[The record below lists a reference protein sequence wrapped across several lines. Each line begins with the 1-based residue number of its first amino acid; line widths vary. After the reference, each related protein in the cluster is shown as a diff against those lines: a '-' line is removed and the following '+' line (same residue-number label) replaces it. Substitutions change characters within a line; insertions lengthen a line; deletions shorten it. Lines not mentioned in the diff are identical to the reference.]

1 MKIFLLDLLHDL
13 REKRMWPVALVLVLA
28 LVAVPVVL
36 SKPAADPPPPAAE
49 PVDESAKQQ
58 DLKGLARVVLAD
70 QEQGKGSKLNLFDSG
85 NPFSPPES
93 VKKQK
98 KKDAADLNSPAG
110 TDTGTGAGLGTSVG
124 DTVGGSLGGGSTGS
138 TGGAPGGGTTSPA
151 PPVVTKPKT
160 TQFTYVIDL
169 TFKNGDNKP
178 RRIKGMQRLEM
189 LPNENAPLLLFLG
202 VDAKANNAV
211 FLVDS
216 RLKPTGEGKCKPTP
230 DDCSFLY
237 LGAGSEEV
245 FTDPD
250 GNTYTLQVQEI
261 RKIKVSKKNPK
272 AKAGKN
278 NRSSTRKAK
287 TSQYNRKT
295 AQEQR
300 RPFLPQLLTDL
311 VSVTANPSSTAGKSR

>member
-13 REKRMWPVALVLVLA
+13 RAKRLWPVALVLAIA

-36 SKPAADPPPPAAE
+36 KKPAADPPPPAVE

-58 DLKGLARVVLAD
+58 DLKGLAKVVLAD
-70 QEQGKGSKLNLFDSG
+70 QEQGKGSKLNLFAVG

-93 VKKQK
+93 VKEQK
-98 KKDAADLNSPAG
+98 KKDANALNSPATADAG
-110 TDTGTGAGLGTSVG
+110 TGTSVG
-124 DTVGGSLGGGSTGS
+124 DTVGDIGGGSTGGS
-138 TGGAPGGGTTSPA
+138 TGGDPGGGGNTSPA

-160 TQFTYVIDL
+160 TRFTYVIDV
-169 TFKNGDNKP
+169 TFKNGDRKP
-178 RRIKGMQRLEM
+178 RKIKGMQRLEM

-216 RLKPTGEGKCKPTP
+216 RLKPTGEGKCKPSA

-245 FTDPD
+245 LTDPD

-261 RKIKVSKKNPK
+261 RKIKLIRKRAK
-272 AKAGKN
+272 AKAGTN
-278 NRSSTRKAK
+278 DRSSGRKAK

-311 VSVTANPSSTAGKSR
+311 VSVTSNPSSTAGKSR